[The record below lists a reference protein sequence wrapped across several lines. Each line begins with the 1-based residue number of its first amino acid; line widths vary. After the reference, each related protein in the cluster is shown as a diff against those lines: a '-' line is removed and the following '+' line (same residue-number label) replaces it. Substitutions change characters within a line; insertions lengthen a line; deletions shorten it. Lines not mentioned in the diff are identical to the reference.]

1 MHSYL
6 VLAISWGNKMN
17 FSLYVKMSGFVQIV
31 TYTAQGENRVA
42 NNSYYS

>member
-17 FSLYVKMSGFVQIV
+17 FSLYVKPGSVQIV
-31 TYTAQGENRVA
+31 IYIAQGENRVI
-42 NNSYYS
+42 NNS

>member
-17 FSLYVKMSGFVQIV
+17 FSLYVKMSGFVEIV
-31 TYTAQGENRVA
+31 TYIVQGENRVV
-42 NNSYYS
+42 NNYYG